1 MCRVLLTLLK
11 GTFLFSSNTCLGT
24 PMVSV
29 GWMGTTQ
36 DGWIRGS
43 PAGFLPGY
51 PKPRLV
57 GGIPTPLKNMKVSWD
72 DYSQC
77 MAKKNVPNHQPE
89 EYFDR
94 KIKVSNNWILGG
106 CPINHHLLTKQR
118 TIE

>member
-1 MCRVLLTLLK
+1 
-11 GTFLFSSNTCLGT
+11 
-24 PMVSV
+24 
-29 GWMGTTQ
+29 MGTTQ

-77 MAKKNVPNHQPE
+77 MAKKMFQTTNQKSISIGKLK
-89 EYFDR
+89 FQT
-94 KIKVSNNWILGG
+94 IGFWGG
-106 CPINHHLLTKQR
+106 ALSI
-118 TIE
+118 TIY